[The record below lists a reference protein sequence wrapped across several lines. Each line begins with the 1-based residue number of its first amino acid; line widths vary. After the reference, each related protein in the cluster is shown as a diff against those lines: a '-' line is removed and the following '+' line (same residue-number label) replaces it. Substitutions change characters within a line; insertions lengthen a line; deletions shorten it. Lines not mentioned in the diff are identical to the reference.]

1 MAKDP
6 YETLGVQKTD
16 SDAAIR
22 SAYRK
27 LAKRHHP
34 DVNPGKPEAADRFK
48 EISAAYDI
56 LSDKDKRAR
65 YDRGEIDAAGN
76 EVPPQRPFYR
86 DFGDAAGREKYRTQ
100 TGFDEEDL
108 ESIFAQAFG
117 ARAHGGAGGGRR
129 FSMRGQDAQYQ
140 LTIDFLDA
148 VNGTTRRVTL
158 PDGRTLDVRIPAGVR
173 DGQII
178 RLKGQGMPGLG
189 DGAPGDALVDVTVAP
204 NPLFRREGDDI
215 IVELP
220 VSLAEAVLGTTL
232 EVPTIKGPVRLTIP
246 PNSGTGSRLRLR
258 GRGIEGKGHQ
268 FVELHVV
275 VPPVEE
281 PELAEFLKTWKSRQP
296 FDPRADM
303 ETRGETK

>member
-1 MAKDP
+1 
-6 YETLGVQKTD
+6 
-16 SDAAIR
+16 
-22 SAYRK
+22 
-27 LAKRHHP
+27 
-34 DVNPGKPEAADRFK
+34 
-48 EISAAYDI
+48 
-56 LSDKDKRAR
+56 
-65 YDRGEIDAAGN
+65 
-76 EVPPQRPFYR
+76 
-86 DFGDAAGREKYRTQ
+86 
-100 TGFDEEDL
+100 
-108 ESIFAQAFG
+108 
-117 ARAHGGAGGGRR
+117 
-129 FSMRGQDAQYQ
+129 
-140 LTIDFLDA
+140 
-148 VNGTTRRVTL
+148 
-158 PDGRTLDVRIPAGVR
+158 
-173 DGQII
+173 
-178 RLKGQGMPGLG
+178 
-189 DGAPGDALVDVTVAP
+189 VTVAP

-220 VSLAEAVLGTTL
+220 VSLQEAVLGTTL

>member
-6 YETLGVQKTD
+6 YEILGVQKTD
-16 SDAAIR
+16 SEAAIR

-27 LAKRHHP
+27 LAKRYHP
-34 DVNPGKPEAADRFK
+34 DVNPSKPEAVERFK
-48 EISAAYDI
+48 EIGTAYGL

-65 YDRGEIDAAGN
+65 FDRGEIDAAGN
-76 EVPPQRPFYR
+76 EVPPQQPFYR

-100 TGFDEEDL
+100 SGFDQEDL

-117 ARAHGGAGGGRR
+117 GRGGGGQR
-129 FSMRGQDAQYQ
+129 FSMRGQDAHYQ

-178 RLKGQGMPGLG
+178 RLRGQGMPGIG
-189 DGAPGDALVDVTVAP
+189 DGAPGDAMVEITVAP
-204 NPLFRREGDDI
+204 HPVFRREGDDI

-220 VSLAEAVLGTTL
+220 VTLREAILGATL
-232 EVPTIKGPVRLTIP
+232 EVPTIKGQVRLTIP
-246 PNSGTGSRLRLR
+246 PYSGTGTRLRLR
-258 GRGIEGKGHQ
+258 GRGIEGRGHQ
-268 FVELHVV
+268 YVELRPV
-275 VPPVEE
+275 VPAAEE
-281 PELAEFLKTWKSRQP
+281 PELAEFLRTWEPRHA

-303 ETRGETK
+303 ETK